1 VPSTT
6 AERLR
11 SVAKELERAAALIE
25 NEDEEELL
33 YDNKA
38 TID

>member
-1 VPSTT
+1 
-6 AERLR
+6 
-11 SVAKELERAAALIE
+11 VAKELERAAALIE